1 MEFLRQ
7 RGKKQTKL
15 DVDKIV
21 RRYLLSIKKGVS
33 SADEKITRNDNNKL
47 RTLYYTFVTS
57 GKNYKGAQNFRKIF
71 NEKTKRNLKLLKEK
85 IHFFI

>member
-21 RRYLLSIKKGVS
+21 RTYLLSIKKGVS
-33 SADEKITRNDNNKL
+33 SADEEDNK
-47 RTLYYTFVTS
+47 
-57 GKNYKGAQNFRKIF
+57 KWQ
-71 NEKTKRNLKLLKEK
+71 
-85 IHFFI
+85 

>member
-21 RRYLLSIKKGVS
+21 RTYLLSIKKGVS

-57 GKNYKGAQNFRKIF
+57 GKNYKGVQNFRKIF
-71 NEKTKRNLKLLKEK
+71 NEKTKRNLKLLKDK

>member
-21 RRYLLSIKKGVS
+21 RTYLLSIKKGMS

-57 GKNYKGAQNFRKIF
+57 GKNYKGAQNFRKKF
-71 NEKTKRNLKLLKEK
+71 SEKTKRNLKLLKDK

>member
-21 RRYLLSIKKGVS
+21 RTYLLSIKKGVS

-57 GKNYKGAQNFRKIF
+57 GKNYKGAQNFRTKF
-71 NEKTKRNLKLLKEK
+71 NEKTKRNLKLLKDK

>member
-1 MEFLRQ
+1 MEFLRK

-21 RRYLLSIKKGVS
+21 RTYLLSIKKGVS

-57 GKNYKGAQNFRKIF
+57 GKNYKGDQNFRKIF
-71 NEKTKRNLKLLKEK
+71 NEKTKRNLKLLKDK

>member
-21 RRYLLSIKKGVS
+21 RTYLLSIKKGVS

-47 RTLYYTFVTS
+47 KTLYYTFVTS

-71 NEKTKRNLKLLKEK
+71 NEKTKRNLKLLKDK

>member
-7 RGKKQTKL
+7 RGKKPTKL

-21 RRYLLSIKKGVS
+21 RTYLLSINKGLS

-57 GKNYKGAQNFRKIF
+57 GKNYKGAQNFRKKF
-71 NEKTKRNLKLLKEK
+71 NEKTKRNLKLLKDK

>member
-21 RRYLLSIKKGVS
+21 RTYLLSIKKGVS

-57 GKNYKGAQNFRKIF
+57 GKNYKGTQNFRKIF
-71 NEKTKRNLKLLKEK
+71 NEKTKRNLKLLKDK